1 MIIKSIG
8 HGTKSLEELIS
19 MLKEA
24 NVEALIDVRSIP
36 RSRHNPQFNKETI
49 TEALAKEGILYV
61 HLPEAGG
68 LRHPKKD
75 SPNKGWQN
83 ESFRGFADYMAT
95 ENFST
100 ALDQIIELGK
110 EKNAALMCAETLPWR
125 CHRSLIADAL
135 MLRGVEVFH
144 ILSKGKEKKQCADSM
159 VSDKKWNSDLS
170 CSRRNVS
177 FPIGDKHW
185 SV

>member
-49 TEALAKEGILYV
+49 AEALSKESILYI

-75 SPNKGWQN
+75 SPNKGWKN

-95 ENFST
+95 ANFAA
-100 ALDQIIELGK
+100 ALDKIIEIGK
-110 EKNAALMCAETLPWR
+110 EKSAALMCAETLPWR

-135 MLRGVEVFH
+135 LLRGVEVVH
-144 ILSKGKEKKQCADSM
+144 ILPKGKEIKHQLTPWSQIKNGIVTYPA
-159 VSDKKWNSDLS
+159 SDEM
-170 CSRRNVS
+170 
-177 FPIGDKHW
+177 
-185 SV
+185 